1 MKRNTTELVHVG
13 KYAAQVPIE
22 LIEDEGDW
30 SPYLSVEDV
39 HKLEAVRMALQTGD
53 IATAKKYGRVF
64 ELMPV

>member
-1 MKRNTTELVHVG
+1 MTRSTTELVHVG

-22 LIEDEGDW
+22 LVEEEGGW

-39 HKLEAVRMALQTGD
+39 HKLEAVRAALQAGD